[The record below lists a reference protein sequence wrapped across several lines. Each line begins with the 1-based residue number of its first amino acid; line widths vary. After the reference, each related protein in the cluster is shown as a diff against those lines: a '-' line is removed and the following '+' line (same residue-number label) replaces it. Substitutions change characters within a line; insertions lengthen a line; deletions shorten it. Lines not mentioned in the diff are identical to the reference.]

1 MFQQFLSNASIFLAN
16 QHSGKLSVV
25 IDLMLTVDETF
36 QDVHPFLVCELLL
49 STSVNTQNTIYYTVV
64 QYNLSIATTNTT
76 AHIS

>member
-1 MFQQFLSNASIFLAN
+1 M
-16 QHSGKLSVV
+16 V